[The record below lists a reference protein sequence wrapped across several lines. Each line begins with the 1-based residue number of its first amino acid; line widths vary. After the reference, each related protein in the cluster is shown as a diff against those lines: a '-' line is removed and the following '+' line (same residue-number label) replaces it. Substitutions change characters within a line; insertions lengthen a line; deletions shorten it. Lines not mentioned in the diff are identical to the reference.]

1 MNLSAPIYSL
11 KQQAKVISRTKGIP
25 LHQALDQVANKE
37 GFSRWSLLT
46 AQKTDTSVK
55 SILSRISFGELILV
69 GARPGHGKTKF
80 SLELAIEAM
89 KSGHKGVFFSLEYN
103 ETDMLNLFENIGVDP
118 TDFNDIFELYIS
130 DSINSEY
137 IISKLSTVPA
147 GTLVVID
154 YLQLLDQKRDNPELI
169 NQVRALK
176 GFAKKQDL
184 RIIFISQIDR
194 SFNSST
200 DVCPSFNDI
209 RLPNPLDLNLFSKAC
224 FINNGNLQVEV
235 PNL

>member
-1 MNLSAPIYSL
+1 MNLSVPIYNL

-46 AQKTDTSVK
+46 AQKSDTSVK
-55 SILSRISFGELILV
+55 SIISRMPFGELILV

-89 KSGHKGVFFSLEYN
+89 KSGHKGVFFTLEYN
-103 ETDMLNLFENIGVDP
+103 ETDILNRFKSVEVDL
-118 TDFNDIFELYIS
+118 TDFHDKFELYVS
-130 DSINSEY
+130 DSINAEY
-137 IISKLSTVPA
+137 IISKLSTAPS

-154 YLQLLDQKRDNPELI
+154 YLQLLDQKRNNPELMV
-169 NQVRALK
+169 QVLALK
-176 GFAKKQDL
+176 AFAKKQDL

-200 DVCPSFNDI
+200 DVCPSFNDV
-209 RLPNPLDLNLFSKAC
+209 RLPNPLDLSLFNKAC
-224 FINNGNLQVEV
+224 FINNGKLQVEV
-235 PNL
+235 PS